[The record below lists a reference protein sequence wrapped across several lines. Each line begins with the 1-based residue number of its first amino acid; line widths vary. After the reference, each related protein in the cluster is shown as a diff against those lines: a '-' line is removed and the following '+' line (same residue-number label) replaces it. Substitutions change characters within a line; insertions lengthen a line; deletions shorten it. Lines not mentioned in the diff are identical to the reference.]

1 MKLKHILFSTTFIAV
16 GAVAITPF
24 FAITNQTMDLNIN
37 TPIFQ
42 SNEKLSKS
50 NAKALPTNP
59 YKDVRPVVGEN
70 HGGAIVDG
78 KLFMWGKNDKG
89 QIGNGTYSP
98 VVTTPVEIT
107 GWPKNQQVTD
117 LVLGYDFTAILTAVD
132 PTYEARY
139 VYTWGNNNKG
149 QLAPGYLKWT
159 RTSYNTPQPIVWG
172 NGQGV
177 TMKIAAGYDSM
188 GVIQRVNFGDSEL
201 YMWGANNFYQTGIP
215 NPAPNPAGMTVRFP
229 VHSSFKKVFSDFTMG
244 DFHGGVIMDGDVYTW
259 GKNDRGQLGLGRV
272 NSFEQT
278 PQKITT
284 LPKNESKKL
293 DFGGSHSGSLVG
305 FSYIPEHIRALYMW
319 GDNSHKQLGL
329 SGTISAQPC
338 VDAPSL
344 VDVPDPWDNVTSAIL
359 SLGKNH
365 SGVLPNKNTPKMF
378 LWGDNRAKQVSI
390 TQPQTVAE
398 PKIKQVFTREGT
410 MSQYLAL
417 GGNSTVMTSTE
428 NIPWGWG
435 ENNHNNSQLGTGIVE
450 YYQSTEAYKLR
461 VAPDRIVTLNSSI
474 DINGEARSK
483 LVNEITENDLMKIS
497 KTDSAQFNDIS
508 STINTKFTNFKRTVG
523 YVDDSNRRA
532 ELTTDA
538 VTRWEQGSGNIPPP
552 DLKFKVLWRGFK
564 PVKLTATYGPVTIAV
579 RDKKLFEGRE
589 INELVLAANQNGSSL
604 LPQYIKDNQKDLIGD
619 VSGRASDFFPLHTK
633 IIRTF
638 DFKVIQANIGSLVE
652 FKIEVDKHYKANGND
667 IIEATSPNTNLI
679 LTSKFQ
685 IVNFPT
691 LTIPSSIEVQPT
703 YDKTKTSVELLS
715 DFGFI
720 NEQTI
725 IPDNNFKILSQY
737 VNFKNFPNAILGA
750 PAFTIKNPIIE
761 KNSLRIHLQVETNY
775 FNAKGIFSTTPF
787 LFPNQIILNNLPDVD
802 SSAIKN
808 QNYPIIPPDLVKKDL
823 GYVDSTSPIIKSN
836 LEKYITLKSFPNNT
850 SFTLNNW
857 VQTDTSVSFTL
868 FARNWYDTNGT
879 IQTTNKSFGSF
890 EYLNL
895 PKIKNTNIIIKP
907 NYPTDGLTGDVI
919 NSFFSDPPHG
929 NNNFN
934 SIVLSKYLDFVDLV
948 PNSKMI
954 LNVTKQGQQKID
966 FDITV
971 SSVYVQHVID
981 NNPKTFSFSLT
992 GFGTITDSDKL
1003 PFIKPIFQGTG
1014 EENQK
1019 EIEKVLTNTAT
1030 FNSNDLTFQKWFDT
1044 GIYPPNTTFTI
1055 LNSKKSHVSLL
1066 FTHFHIE
1073 VEANQ
1078 YYAGNTTIHQPQV
1091 RTVEIKEQL
1100 IYTPTNIIVKPTH
1113 IFPQIET
1120 TEFSEYI
1127 DYNSSSNHFDI
1138 LKLSKFLT
1146 FINVDSTETKL
1157 MNLKFSD
1164 NIATFDLVSNT
1175 WIDENG
1181 LGCYDPDPANSKTFS
1196 FSLKLLAPKPPIIPP
1211 ITPTPPGSTTTPSV
1225 TNSSPLDTNT
1235 IIAIGVTT
1243 STTSVVLILLLT
1255 LLLIKRYK
1263 RKVTNDFNMVLYDE
1277 NFSGHPQTSRQRRYS
1292 KQRSKESNVKQ
1303 G

>member
-16 GAVAITPF
+16 NAVVITPF
-24 FAITNQTMDLNIN
+24 FTITNQTMDLNIN

-50 NAKALPTNP
+50 NTKALPTNP

-78 KLFMWGKNDKG
+78 KLFMWGRNDKG
-89 QIGNGTYSP
+89 QVGNGTYSP

-107 GWPKNQQVTD
+107 GWPRDQQVTD
-117 LVLGYDFTAILTAVD
+117 LVLGYDFTAILTAVN
-132 PTYEARY
+132 PAYEGRY

-149 QLAPGYLKWT
+149 QLAPGKLNWT
-159 RTSYNTPQPIVWG
+159 SSSYNTPQPIVWG
-172 NGQGV
+172 NGKGI
-177 TMKIAAGYDSM
+177 TTKIAAGYDSM
-188 GVIQRVNFGDSEL
+188 GVIQQVNFGDSDL

-215 NPAPNPAGMTVRFP
+215 NPAPNTYGMTVQFP
-229 VHSSFKKVFSDFTMG
+229 VQSNFKKIFSDFTMG

-259 GKNDRGQLGLGRV
+259 GKNDRGQLGLGKV
-272 NSFEQT
+272 SPFEQI

-284 LPKNESKKL
+284 LKKNQPKKL
-293 DFGGSHSGSLVG
+293 EFGGSHSGTLIGSQNT
-305 FSYIPEHIRALYMW
+305 PEDINSLYMW
-319 GDNSHKQLGL
+319 GDNSYKQLGL
-329 SGTISAQPC
+329 DGTISAQPY
-338 VDAPSL
+338 
-344 VDVPDPWDNVTSAIL
+344 VTSPFYLRFPQGSGIDDDVIF

-365 SGVLPNKNTPKMF
+365 SGILSNKVRPNAL

-390 TQPQTVAE
+390 TQPSTVAE
-398 PKIKQVFTREGT
+398 PTIKNVFTREGT
-410 MSQYLAL
+410 MPQYLAL
-417 GGNSTVMTSTE
+417 GGNSTVMTSVE

-435 ENNHNNSQLGTGIVE
+435 ENNYNNSQLGTGIVE
-450 YYQSTEAYKLR
+450 YYQTTEAYKLR

-474 DINGEARSK
+474 DINAEARSK
-483 LVNEITENDLMKIS
+483 LVNEITETDLMKIS
-497 KTDSAQFNDIS
+497 KTDSAQFNDLS
-508 STINTKFTNFKRTVG
+508 NTINTKFTNFKRTVG

-538 VTRWEQGSGNIPPP
+538 VTRWEQGSGNTPPP

-564 PVKLTATYGPVTIAV
+564 PVKLTATYGPVTIAIQ
-579 RDKKLFEGRE
+579 DKKLFEGRE

-619 VSGRASDFFPLHTK
+619 VSSRASDFFPLHTK

-679 LTSKFQ
+679 LTHKFQ

-691 LTIPSSIEVQPT
+691 LTIPSSIEVRST

-715 DFGFI
+715 DFGFV

-725 IPDNNFKILSQY
+725 IPDNNFKILLQY
-737 VNFKNFPNAILGA
+737 VNFKNFPNTNLGA
-750 PAFTIKNPIIE
+750 PTFTIKNPIIE
-761 KNSLRIHLQVETNY
+761 KNSLRFHLQVETNY
-775 FNAKGIFSTTPF
+775 FDAKGIFSTTPF
-787 LFPNQIILNNLPDVD
+787 LFPNQIILNNLPDVN

-808 QNYPIIPPDLVKKDL
+808 QNHPIIPPDLVKKDL
-823 GYVDSTSPIIKSN
+823 GYIDSTTPIIKSD
-836 LEKYITLKSFPNNT
+836 LEKYITLESFPNN
-850 SFTLNNW
+850 SVFTLNNW
-857 VQTDTSVSFTL
+857 VQTDTSVAFTL
-868 FARNWYDTNGT
+868 FARNWYDTNGS
-879 IQTTNKSFGSF
+879 IQTTNKSFGNF

-895 PKIKNTNIIIKP
+895 PKIKNTNITIKP

-919 NSFFSDPPHG
+919 KSFFSNPPFG

-948 PNSKMI
+948 PNSKMT
-954 LNVTKQGQQKID
+954 LNITKQDQQTID
-966 FDITV
+966 FDIVV

-981 NNPKTFSFSLT
+981 NNPKTFSFTLS

-1014 EENQK
+1014 KENQK
-1019 EIEKVLTNTAT
+1019 EIEKTLTDTAT
-1030 FNSNDLTFQKWFDT
+1030 FNSNDLTFQKWFDVS
-1044 GIYPPNTTFTI
+1044 IYPPNTTFTI
-1055 LNSKKSHVSLL
+1055 LNSRYSNNNLL
-1066 FTHFHIE
+1066 FTHFRIE
-1073 VEANQ
+1073 IEANQ
-1078 YYAGNTTIHQPQV
+1078 YYANNTTVHNPQV

-1100 IYTPTNIIVKPTH
+1100 IYTPTNITTKPTH
-1113 IFPQIET
+1113 TFPQIET
-1120 TEFSEYI
+1120 TEFSKYI
-1127 DYNSSSNHFDI
+1127 GYDSLNDYFDI
-1138 LKLSKFLT
+1138 SKLSKFLT
-1146 FINVDSTETKL
+1146 FTNIDPSETKL
-1157 MNLKFSD
+1157 RNLKFSD
-1164 NIATFDLVSNT
+1164 DTATFDLVSNT

-1181 LGCYDPDPANSKTFS
+1181 LGCYDPDPVNLKTFS

-1225 TNSSPLDTNT
+1225 VDSLPLDTNT

-1255 LLLIKRYK
+1255 LLLIKKYK

-1277 NFSGHPQTSRQRRYS
+1277 NFSGHPQNSKQRRYS